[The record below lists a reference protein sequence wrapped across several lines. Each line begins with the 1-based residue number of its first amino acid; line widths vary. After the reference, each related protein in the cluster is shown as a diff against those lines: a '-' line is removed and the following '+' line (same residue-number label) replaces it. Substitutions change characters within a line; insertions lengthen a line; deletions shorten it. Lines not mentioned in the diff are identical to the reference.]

1 MSDAMLPTHNGDLSA
16 NSSGPINEKG
26 REGPQTAAPGDLVV
40 KNREYHL
47 RATLRL
53 RRYCRLCCSVSVI
66 PSSRSPF
73 LALACPPAFLDR
85 SCLRVKAG

>member
-40 KNREYHL
+40 KNRE
-47 RATLRL
+47 
-53 RRYCRLCCSVSVI
+53 
-66 PSSRSPF
+66 
-73 LALACPPAFLDR
+73 
-85 SCLRVKAG
+85 